1 MSEQNVNL
9 ELTIVNNQI
18 VCNSA
23 EYVDAVRGIMPKFD
37 YIVDEDNLP
46 VAKEDM
52 KKINKF
58 IKDASRKRI
67 DTEKEL
73 LKEWLPHKEV
83 LMQVEKELKACGSK
97 LEEQVKAIEESQVEE
112 ETIEF
117 TLNLVGTQ
125 KDFTNLLKH
134 VEGKTNLIVKSFKTK
149 GGK

>member
-23 EYVDAVRGIMPKFD
+23 EYVEAVRSIMPKFD
-37 YIVDEDNLP
+37 YIVDKENLP
-46 VAKEDM
+46 VAKDDM

-73 LKEWLPHKEV
+73 LKEWIPHKET
-83 LMQVEKELKACGSK
+83 LMQIEKELKACESK
-97 LEEQVKAIEESQVEE
+97 LEEQVKALEEQEKEE
-112 ETIEF
+112 IVEF

-134 VEGKTNLIVKSFKTK
+134 VEGKTKLIVKSFKTK
-149 GGK
+149 G